1 MKKTFAI
8 DLGFSKRTWGDIRS
22 IVSEISHPKKHISVV
37 LEKNQVVSI
46 GANIHH
52 TKPIAT
58 KYGYQFGEYHSELDA
73 IIKMTKRS
81 SYREL
86 TLMNFRFNRMGEIRM
101 ARPCIKCMRWCKS
114 YFDRIIYSHENSSM
128 MYELDLDLYDIND
141 HAKNLIPEFELMPV
155 DNGFQNEIMSMFN
168 SRNIIKN
175 ERLVKIKKIKT
186 DLLPA

>member
-1 MKKTFAI
+1 MKKTSI
-8 DLGFSKRTWGDIRS
+8 VDLSFSKRTWDDIGS

-37 LEKNQVVSI
+37 LEKNEVVSI
-46 GANIHH
+46 GANTHH

-73 IIKMTKRS
+73 IIKMSKRS
-81 SYREL
+81 SYTEL
-86 TLMNFRFNRMGEIRM
+86 TLMNFRFNRIGEIRM

-128 MYELDLDLYDIND
+128 IYELDLNSYEIDD

-155 DNGFQNEIMSMFN
+155 DNGFRDEIMSMF
-168 SRNIIKN
+168 SSWDIFKN
-175 ERLVKIKKIKT
+175 ERLIKIKKIKA